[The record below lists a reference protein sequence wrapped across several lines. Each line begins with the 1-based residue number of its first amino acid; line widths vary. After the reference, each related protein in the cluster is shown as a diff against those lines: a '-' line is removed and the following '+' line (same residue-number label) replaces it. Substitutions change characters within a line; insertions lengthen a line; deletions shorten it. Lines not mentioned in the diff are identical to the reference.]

1 MSQILKTSL
10 LIVGGGPG
18 GYVAAIRAGQLG
30 IPTVLVEGAALGGT
44 CLNVG
49 CIPSKALIHAAEEYL
64 KARHYAGRSALGI
77 QVQAPSIDIARTVE
91 WKDAIVD
98 RLTSGVAALLKK
110 HGVDVVQGWARILD
124 GKSVAVELAGGGSQR
139 IECEHLLLAA
149 GSQSVELPI
158 LPLGGKVI
166 SSTEALAPGSLP
178 KRLVVVGGGYI
189 GLELGTA
196 YRKLGVEVAVVE
208 AQPRILP
215 GYDEELTKPV
225 AQALRKL
232 GVELYLGHSLLGPS
246 ENGVRV
252 RDGAGEEREIAADQV
267 LVAVGRKPRSEG
279 WNLESLG
286 LDMNGR
292 AVKVD
297 DQCRTS
303 MRNVW
308 AIGDLAGEPMLA
320 HRAMAQG
327 EMVAE
332 LIAGKRRQFAP
343 GGDPRGV
350 LHRSG
355 SGGRRVVPGAGEG
368 CRPGLPGGELPVRR
382 QRPRHDPGGQRR
394 LRPRGGASRQPPG
407 RRLAGGGQGGLG
419 TVHGLRPVAGDGRPP
434 GRHRRHH
441 PRPSDPR
448 RSGPGSRPARA
459 GTRPA
464 HLIPANL
471 GSRPTT
477 GAHYPLARRARGLF
491 SWPRTGSSAGIT
503 ALRDPPP
510 LTPSPATHAA
520 SSPPPGAGEYPR
532 RSADRPGGTGA
543 PGGRR

>member
-1 MSQILKTSL
+1 M
-10 LIVGGGPG
+10 
-18 GYVAAIRAGQLG
+18 
-30 IPTVLVEGAALGGT
+30 
-44 CLNVG
+44 
-49 CIPSKALIHAAEEYL
+49 
-64 KARHYAGRSALGI
+64 
-77 QVQAPSIDIARTVE
+77 
-91 WKDAIVD
+91 
-98 RLTSGVAALLKK
+98 
-110 HGVDVVQGWARILD
+110 
-124 GKSVAVELAGGGSQR
+124 
-139 IECEHLLLAA
+139 
-149 GSQSVELPI
+149 
-158 LPLGGKVI
+158 I

-343 GGDPRGV
+343 VAIPAVCFTDPE
-350 LHRSG
+350 
-355 SGGRRVVPGAGEG
+355 VV
-368 CRPGLPGGELPVRR
+368 
-382 QRPRHDPGGQRR
+382 
-394 LRPRGGASRQPPG
+394 
-407 RRLAGGGQGGLG
+407 
-419 TVHGLRPVAGDGRPP
+419 VAGLSRS
-434 GRHRRHH
+434 RRRM
-441 PRPSDPR
+441 PAWTAWWRV
-448 RSGPGSRPARA
+448 SR
-459 GTRPA
+459 
-464 HLIPANL
+464 
-471 GSRPTT
+471 
-477 GAHYPLARRARGLF
+477 
-491 SWPRTGSSAGIT
+491 
-503 ALRDPPP
+503 
-510 LTPSPATHAA
+510 
-520 SSPPPGAGEYPR
+520 SPPTA
-532 RSADRPGGTGA
+532 A
-543 PGGRR
+543 P